1 MNNSILY
8 TDLDIIKYID
18 DKTCDQIID
27 LLTSKNLLGKGFW
40 GSVYKLEI
48 KGHKVSVKIQPL
60 DNDKTY
66 DPNIK
71 DPRNISLEIDLLKQ
85 ISQYKLQKSFLHFP
99 YFYSSRTCSD
109 QNLMFYEYYLENLKQ
124 FFYKQYSLNDF
135 KNISYQILISI
146 YFFQQV
152 TGHYHNDI
160 HVENFLLNKLDEP
173 IEQKYLIPTI
183 NLTKTFIFD
192 KYIVSIWDF
201 ANAIKI
207 NPNDKKNIDL
217 IQFKSMFEKFSK
229 NIIEQQLSYSDLYGF
244 CIGINSDGFE
254 KYYNKELTENKIK
267 WKHISNI
274 NIRSDK
280 IEKSVKK
287 SIIYWI
293 IENRFLDQLIKYF
306 KLEERKPPIYLPTNQ
321 MLQWINSLPN
331 NFNDI
336 WNKI

>member
-1 MNNSILY
+1 
-8 TDLDIIKYID
+8 
-18 DKTCDQIID
+18 
-27 LLTSKNLLGKGFW
+27 
-40 GSVYKLEI
+40 
-48 KGHKVSVKIQPL
+48 
-60 DNDKTY
+60 
-66 DPNIK
+66 
-71 DPRNISLEIDLLKQ
+71 
-85 ISQYKLQKSFLHFP
+85 
-99 YFYSSRTCSD
+99 
-109 QNLMFYEYYLENLKQ
+109 MFYEYYLENLKQ

-207 NPNDKKNIDL
+207 NPNSLQNTDL

-229 NIIEQQLSYSDLYGF
+229 NILEQQLSYSNLYEF
-244 CIGINSDGFE
+244 CFKTNYDKFE
-254 KYYNKELTENKIK
+254 KYYKKELKENKIK
-267 WKHISNI
+267 WNKISNI

-287 SIIYWI
+287 SMIYWI
-293 IENRFLDQLIKYF
+293 IENSYLDQLIEF
-306 KLEERKPPIYLPTNQ
+306 FELEKRKPPIYLPTNE
-321 MLQWINSLPN
+321 MLDWINSLPN
-331 NFNDI
+331 NFNYI